1 MGAILQD
8 TQHNRV
14 YWVQAIN
21 YRHAVEWMEL
31 VVTLAENPTTPYGG
45 TAPPP

>member
-1 MGAILQD
+1 MRAILQD
-8 TQHNRV
+8 TQHNRADR
-14 YWVQAIN
+14 VQAVN

>member
-1 MGAILQD
+1 MRAILQD
-8 TQHNRV
+8 TQHNRADR
-14 YWVQAIN
+14 VQAIN
-21 YRHAVEWMEL
+21 YRHAVEWKEV